1 MSAAELNEYT
11 LERVKTNTCAY
22 QQLLRTAPVAG
33 EDATAIELACDR
45 LSSYLDLILER
56 LHDWA
61 GGPVDL
67 LALVTRDLLEL
78 VFWVEYVLETEENAK
93 RFLEEQRIDLA
104 ELVKKAVSAF
114 EAEAGGMFD
123 ESPAG
128 LSELLAEKGK
138 RISATGR
145 SALDAYTFKL
155 CSKYIHPSS
164 WLLMDLKSRLNS
176 EMNRKL
182 FWMMS
187 LRYAAHISAL
197 LVLKRIGPE
206 VNAQVERTDIT

>member
-1 MSAAELNEYT
+1 
-11 LERVKTNTCAY
+11 
-22 QQLLRTAPVAG
+22 VAG
-33 EDATAIELACDR
+33 EDATVIELACDR

-61 GGPVDL
+61 EGPVDL

-93 RFLEEQRIDLA
+93 RFVEEQRIDLA

-128 LSELLAEKGK
+128 LSETSGREGK
-138 RISATGR
+138 
-145 SALDAYTFKL
+145 
-155 CSKYIHPSS
+155 
-164 WLLMDLKSRLNS
+164 
-176 EMNRKL
+176 
-182 FWMMS
+182 
-187 LRYAAHISAL
+187 
-197 LVLKRIGPE
+197 
-206 VNAQVERTDIT
+206 TD